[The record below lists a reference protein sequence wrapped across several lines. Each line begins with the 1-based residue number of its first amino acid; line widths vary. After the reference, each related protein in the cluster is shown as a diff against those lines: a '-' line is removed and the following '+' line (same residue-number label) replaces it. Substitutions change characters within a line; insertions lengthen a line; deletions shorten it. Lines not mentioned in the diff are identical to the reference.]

1 MSNIHQF
8 SSKDAIQAK
17 ASRWISAM
25 DRGLSDTERAAFQV
39 WVKESKAHQDAVFEL
54 AQLWDE
60 LSVLNELSSLFPNKQ
75 VPSQHSAPRF
85 SFSVAASIFAAML
98 VASFMFIGIE
108 HWPSAPQEQAKYSKI
123 YRTKVGEQATYVLPD
138 STIVQLNTNSLL
150 EVAYTQ
156 NRRQLIL
163 TRGEGRF
170 NVAKDASRPFSVMAG
185 DKSFTALGTVF
196 NVQRNAASDL
206 ELVVTEGKV
215 MITDP
220 AVEVN
225 AEHFVQ
231 LQDAS
236 NDTLEVKNINAS
248 IVISGEKALIKE
260 SITKPI
266 KQLTQDDVQRDLAWQ
281 HGMLIFN
288 GEPLSEALQEVSRYT
303 ATRFELTDP
312 ALASLKVAGVFKAG
326 DIAGLLDSLKLNLA
340 IDHERLGEHI
350 VSLKHSNNS

>member
-8 SSKDAIQAK
+8 SSKELIQSQ

-25 DRGLSDTERAAFQV
+25 DRGLSDHEKEQFSQ
-39 WVKESKAHQDAVFEL
+39 WVKQSKAHQDAVFDL
-54 AQLWDE
+54 AKLWDE
-60 LSVLNELSSLFPNKQ
+60 LSVLNELSALFPNKQ
-75 VPSQHSAPRF
+75 VPAKNTVMPYT
-85 SFSVAASIFAAML
+85 VAASFIAVVLMATFMY
-98 VASFMFIGIE
+98 ASINFYPDTVE
-108 HWPSAPQEQAKYSKI
+108 EQAKYSKI

-156 NRRQLIL
+156 GRRQLIL
-163 TRGEGRF
+163 SRGEGRF

-185 DKSFTALGTVF
+185 DKSFTALGTIF

-220 AVEVN
+220 TVEVN
-225 AEHFVQ
+225 AEDFIK
-231 LQDAS
+231 LQAAS
-236 NDTLEVKNINAS
+236 NDTARVKEFNAN

-266 KQLTQDDVQRDLAWQ
+266 KQLSLDDVQQDLAWQ
-281 HGMLIFN
+281 QGMLIFN

-326 DIAGLLDSLKLNLA
+326 DIIGLLDSLQVNLA
-340 IDHERLGEHI
+340 IKHQRLGEHI
-350 VSLKHSNNS
+350 VRLTQDNNS